1 MEYMTALDRL
11 KEYINKMNRYSHVTE
26 LLYWDM
32 RTCMP
37 QEGFEGHSD
46 AMTEFSTERFKMAT
60 SDELFEMLNELSEPE
75 AFAELDD
82 TWKFIVRRMKRSIDE
97 DRRIPEEFYRE
108 YVKEQT
114 ESEMAWEQAKRASDF
129 SLYAPHLEKMIAM
142 TKEKIHYVFPDKEV
156 YDALVNE
163 YEEGMD
169 TATIDCLFDSL
180 KKDLVPL
187 VQKILSA
194 KQPNDTKFQR
204 KYGLDGQRRVER
216 LLLDYIGF
224 SFEKGTTGESE
235 HPFTLNLS
243 SKDVRVTNHFREDNV
258 IDPMFSAI
266 HEGGHAIFEQNVK
279 PEFDGTVAGSC
290 QYLGVHES
298 QSRFYENVIGRRKS
312 FWEPIYDKVQAEIPE
327 LSDVSL
333 DEFVKEINHIRNSFI
348 RIEADEVTYCLH
360 VILRYEIE
368 KAIFRDNVP
377 VSELPT
383 LWNQKMQ
390 EYLMITP
397 ANDAEGIL
405 QDMHWSDGSFGY
417 FPSYLLGS
425 IYDGMFLDAM
435 MAELGDVDELLRAGR
450 IKDITKWLN
459 EKIHQYGST
468 RLPKE
473 VISAVCGKEVSSE
486 PLMRYFTEKY
496 TQIYNL

>member
-1 MEYMTALDRL
+1 MLDEL
-11 KEYINKMNRYSHVTE
+11 KEYIVKINRYTHVTT

-32 RTCMP
+32 RTGMP
-37 QEGFEGHSD
+37 QEGFPMHSD
-46 AMTEFSTERFKMAT
+46 VLTEFSTEQFNLST
-60 SDELFEMLNELSEPE
+60 SDELFGMLEELSKPE
-75 AFAELDD
+75 NFEELDD
-82 TWKFIVRRMKRSIDE
+82 TWKFIVRRMKRDIDE
-97 DRRIPEEFYRE
+97 GRRIPEDFYRE
-108 YVKEQT
+108 YVKEQS

-129 SLYAPHLEKMIAM
+129 SIFAPHLEKMIAM
-142 TKEKIHYVFPDKEV
+142 TKERIRYVHPEKEV
-156 YDALVNE
+156 YDALVSE

-169 TATIDCLFDSL
+169 TATIDCLFDDL
-180 KKDLVPL
+180 KKELVPL
-187 VQKILSA
+187 VRKILSA
-194 KQPNDTKFQR
+194 KQPDDTKFRR
-204 KYGLDGQRRVER
+204 KFGIDGQKRVEK

-235 HPFTLNLS
+235 HPFTLNFS
-243 SKDVRVTNHFREDNV
+243 SKDVRVTNHFQEDNV

-266 HEGGHAIFEQNVK
+266 HEGGHAIFEQNVN
-279 PEFDGTVAGSC
+279 PEYDGTVAGSC
-290 QYLGVHES
+290 AYLGIHES
-298 QSRFYENVIGRRKS
+298 QSRFYENVLGRRKS

-327 LSDVSL
+327 LRDVTL
-333 DEFVKEINHIRNSFI
+333 DEFAQEINHIRNSFI
-348 RIEADEVTYCLH
+348 RTEADEVTYCLH
-360 VILRYEIE
+360 VILRYEME

-377 VSELPT
+377 VSELPA
-383 LWNQKMQ
+383 LWNRKMQ

-435 MAELGDVDELLRAGR
+435 TEELGDVDELLRAGR
-450 IKDITKWLN
+450 IRDITKWLN
-459 EKIHQYGST
+459 EKIHVYGST

-473 VISAVCGKEVSSE
+473 VIASVYGKEVSSE

-496 TQIYNL
+496 TKVYDI